1 FLSSRATVSS
11 QMRLPPRLASF
22 PYTTRF
28 RSQGSRRQ
36 GRAEDVPRGQG
47 RTPGRRLAGAAG
59 LEGDRPVHRAVL
71 GAHQGLQGTARAPYR
86 GRGVG
91 DVSASPRTLRRGP
104 ARGDGRADDAIKE
117 SPEEGAQRSQ
127 GGLSNPL

>member
-1 FLSSRATVSS
+1 AAEAGDGGDHPYRARGADSLSG
-11 QMRLPPRLASF
+11 L
-22 PYTTRF
+22 
-28 RSQGSRRQ
+28 QGSRRQ
-36 GRAEDVPRGQG
+36 GRAENVPRGQG

-59 LEGDRPVHRAVL
+59 PEGDRPVHRAVL
-71 GAHQGLQGTARAPYR
+71 GARQGLQGTARAPYR

-104 ARGDGRADDAIKE
+104 AQGDGRADDAIKE

-127 GGLSNPL
+127 GESEEHTSE